1 MLLSLLW
8 ACTPQHPC
16 ADDELV
22 TDDGDCVP
30 LQGGNRNPQTPS
42 DDTAGDTG
50 TEPLE
55 LSSSCDALSTGQD
68 PLRMTGQWRH
78 VQSQPGQGTLVEF
91 VDVELRGARGY
102 GAGQGGLQVHD
113 LSDPAAPQFL
123 YTFPEDGH
131 ARFHNV
137 IALDDDHVALSN
149 RDMGVWFANVA
160 RNDSA
165 DELHWEGGGGFEGL
179 AWEPDSRTL
188 YVTRRD
194 GTLLVIE
201 PALDFTD
208 MDVRDTI
215 SGLGTPFQLTD
226 IQGDWM
232 YAADITSGIVPID
245 ISTPRQPVI
254 HGGVSAPGDVQHAA
268 LYDDTLY
275 AAIGGFGVAIYDVS
289 TRETPQLMGTVQTGG
304 SVVQVAAAAD
314 LLWAADH
321 EGVMVWDITDP
332 LEPVAI
338 HRETTEQ
345 FALGIDADEQGAWVG
360 DWNLFSGFVVDA
372 TAKEPKAD
380 LPARRIFVPEDG
392 GETLVTITNRG
403 GAPLNLAGAKVQ
415 DVDATIVTDTTRVQP
430 GETATLTVT
439 TPPGPLSNLL
449 CVATDDPD
457 DPVPELLLLSS
468 DPDTLLGQKAPN
480 FCIPDLDGRNYCLED
495 YAGTP
500 VVLAYFATW

>member
-1 MLLSLLW
+1 MVLFALL
-8 ACTPQHPC
+8 ACTPPHPC
-16 ADDELV
+16 AEGELV

-30 LQGGNRNPQTPS
+30 LNGGGNNTHTP
-42 DDTAGDTG
+42 DDTDGETG
-50 TEPLE
+50 TEPLD
-55 LSSSCDALSTGQD
+55 LSDSCEALPTGDD
-68 PLRMTGQWRH
+68 PLWLTGQWRH
-78 VQSQPGQGTLVEF
+78 IQSQPGQGILVEF
-91 VDVELRGARGY
+91 VDVELRGTRGY

-113 LSDPAAPQFL
+113 IRDASAPQFL
-123 YTFPEDGH
+123 YTFPENGQ

-149 RDMGVWFANVA
+149 RDMGVWFANVSSDDRA
-160 RNDSA
+160 
-165 DELHWEGGGGFEGL
+165 EEMLWEGGSGMEGL
-179 AWEPDSRTL
+179 AWEPNSHTL

-194 GTLLVIE
+194 GNLLVVE
-201 PALDFTD
+201 PADDFTD
-208 MDVRDTI
+208 MDVRDTVG
-215 SGLGTPFQLTD
+215 GLGTPFQLTD

-232 YAADITSGIVPID
+232 YAADITAGVVPID

-268 LYDDTLY
+268 FYEDALY

-289 TRETPQLMGTVQTGG
+289 TRQTPQLVGTVETGG
-304 SVVQVAAAAD
+304 SVVQVAAAAG

-332 LEPVAI
+332 LEPIAI

-345 FALGIDADEQGAWVG
+345 FALGIDADQNGAWVG
-360 DWNLFSGFVVDA
+360 DWNLFSGFAADA
-372 TAKEPKAD
+372 TAQVPKAD
-380 LPARRIFVPEDG
+380 LPARRLFVSEDG
-392 GETLVTITNRG
+392 GETVVTVTNRG
-403 GAPLNLAGAKVQ
+403 GAPLNLAGAQVQ

-449 CVATDDPD
+449 CLATDDPD
-457 DPVPELLLLSS
+457 EPVSELLLLSS
-468 DPDTLLGQKAPN
+468 DPDTLLGQQAPN
-480 FCIPDLDGRNYCLED
+480 FCVPDLDGRNYCLED